1 MSAPNILPFGLRD
14 SAVDRQVIVDTLHQ
28 MLDGH
33 TQLDGFP
40 DNLKLAL
47 DGRIWE
53 GDRVF
58 PGGTRQG
65 PMTLH
70 AFVHEHYPAGLGASY
85 GTVERLISDRPDVLA
100 VWTEVT
106 KRSPGGNNNPTGANQ
121 HKRSEDTL
129 YNIQGEQPKA
139 PTGTSVEAGLR
150 KLQKAATEGNDEA
163 AAQLA
168 EVVAG
173 HKKVHTACVDAGLR
187 KSTKIDA
194 DVKARCSRSVAE
206 WIVERAGQDDVSGIV
221 ADLFACGAKSVAIEI
236 KNLVGEAST
245 MDSAGWGR

>member
-1 MSAPNILPFGLRD
+1 MSAPNVLPFGTRD

-53 GDRVF
+53 SDRVF

-85 GTVERLISDRPDVLA
+85 STVERLISDRPDVLA
-100 VWTEVT
+100 VWTQVT
-106 KRSPGGNNNPTGANQ
+106 KRKPGGSNNPHG
-121 HKRSEDTL
+121 RSGKPDEEITL
-129 YNIQGEQPKA
+129 DNIQGDNQTA
-139 PTGTSVEAGLR
+139 PTGTSKEAGLR
-150 KLQKAATEGNDEA
+150 KLQKAAAEGNGEA
-163 AAQLA
+163 AVQLA

-194 DVKARCSRSVAE
+194 DVKARCSRSAAEQIVAR
-206 WIVERAGQDDVSGIV
+206 WGKDDTSAIV

-236 KNLVGEAST
+236 KNIVGEGSV
-245 MDSAGWGR
+245 MDKAGWQ